1 MIINILGCSGG
12 KWNNF
17 KTTSFLIDNHIL
29 LDAGTACE
37 KLSFDDLKKIDTV
50 VLTHSHYDHISD
62 LPHLA
67 VLRNEL
73 ESSGFNI
80 YALQETIGNL
90 KKHIFNWYIWP
101 DFTQIP
107 NAQNPIINYIKID
120 AGHIFKIEQYEIMP
134 IAVEHT
140 IDTVGYLFKDGNS
153 GFAFTGDTYVTNE
166 FWSAVSKDS
175 RIKKIIADVSYPNR
189 LHKMAESTKHLTPK
203 LLLQELNK
211 LNGKE
216 IELLITHL
224 KPTYRLE
231 IMDELEEI
239 KKNNKLVILKDGM
252 TIKL

>member
-1 MIINILGCSGG
+1 MVINVLGCSGG
-12 KWNNF
+12 KWNDF

-37 KLSFDDLKKIDTV
+37 KLSFEDLKKIDTV

-107 NAQNPIINYIKID
+107 NAQNPIINYIKIE
-120 AGHIFKIEQYEIMP
+120 AGHQFMKSVG
-134 IAVEHT
+134 IAY
-140 IDTVGYLFKDGNS
+140 VGYYLFY
-153 GFAFTGDTYVTNE
+153 FRVF
-166 FWSAVSKDS
+166 
-175 RIKKIIADVSYPNR
+175 
-189 LHKMAESTKHLTPK
+189 
-203 LLLQELNK
+203 
-211 LNGKE
+211 
-216 IELLITHL
+216 
-224 KPTYRLE
+224 
-231 IMDELEEI
+231 
-239 KKNNKLVILKDGM
+239 
-252 TIKL
+252 